1 MDVKNVI
8 NNRIFLSSTKNGSFD
23 YSTSISSNIQ
33 HFYEKDDEC
42 NYLLFEYFIYKIL
55 QSKLKKNILINSDII
70 IISEDFLN
78 NNETII
84 KERNNTYVE
93 KLFLI
98 PIYDNP
104 SNKWGLIILPN
115 LFKDDKNVEL
125 IAKVIISNKNNKNL
139 ENILDSI
146 VRKLKINLKNEEKI
160 KFKID
165 ILDISC
171 TSNSSKFLLNLINKL
186 LEQTRENLDEYINNL
201 FNRKNNRDMNSLKNS
216 NKDGKGLIEEINS
229 SNEFFKDLYKNYNIE
244 YNEFI
249 KNKNL
254 DENSDDNFDIRIEE
268 EYNNE
273 KGNEISFDKSKKKSK
288 ENLDKKANE
297 EINSKNN
304 DKKNKKKEQ
313 HEIDK
318 LAKNVVNNIMNLPI
332 YMEKESDSSKKEK
345 NLNIPEIKPKNLII
359 YDILNQKTNK
369 NKNDIC
375 DIEFEDIKDDNPNDI
390 ANNSADDIFDLNF
403 NCMVDNKCE
412 NTKIDEVTK
421 NTIDDI
427 LDSVLKDMKVNKK
440 KEKKI
445 NKKTFKNIKKF
456 KNFRL
461 RALNIDPKF
470 EIIKEEDKE
479 SSTSEMPKEISS
491 NYNMN
496 EAEKNTLNE
505 SLLRFSLKI
514 ENSFEYEKRLSSH
527 SIKEKY
533 DDDKKRDEKKMKKKN
548 SKIEK
553 ENNEKRVEKFTLR
566 KPNINNMLLKNK
578 KSPSKKDNKR
588 NINQNNKE
596 INNLKLN
603 QVQNKNKPK
612 FDKKE
617 ENNINKFNKEE
628 ININTNNINN
638 DKIKIT
644 KYNNTIDNFSKNKN
658 INQNENKLSN
668 VNTNSNVNNYTSK
681 VNTDKNPNDLNKGNE
696 DPIFNKNNCPK
707 DNNRRRHTIQS
718 SKLVINPELL
728 LKNTIN
734 NDTNNIQKNTINSQ
748 NIIIINNTVHSHK
761 NQKNKNQT
769 KKEDKKILPKKGPED
784 IKVPKDNRNK
794 KKSNNEIIKKV
805 PCDGIKP
812 DIKILIK
819 EAIKN
824 NEAKYNSKTIKVKKS
839 NVNIYN
845 DNNND
850 SFSRTHSEIE
860 NSRKNINDIYDEND
874 SFRAHSSHNI
884 NIIKN
889 LGLNFEANQTNI
901 ETKQFISFNYMN
913 RNENL
918 ELNKQNK
925 VLSTKEIIRKPKINN
940 LIRDKNYI
948 IKNNNNISKINSK
961 NQTLDFIK
969 PKIGEQQRKIQVN
982 SDKNNNIFNKKEEN
996 YNNKNDICILF

>member
-1 MDVKNVI
+1 MDVKKVI
-8 NNRIFLSSTKNGSFD
+8 NNRIFLSSIKSGSFD
-23 YSTSISSNIQ
+23 YSTSISSSIQ
-33 HFYEKDDEC
+33 QFYEKDDEC

-55 QSKLKKNILINSDII
+55 QFKLNNNILINSDII

-78 NNETII
+78 NNEKII
-84 KERNNTYVE
+84 KERNDSYIE

-104 SNKWGLIILPN
+104 INKWGLIILQN

-125 IAKVIISNKNNKNL
+125 IAKVIISNKNNKNI
-139 ENILDSI
+139 ENILDNI
-146 VRKLKINLKNEEKI
+146 VRKIKINLKNEEKL
-160 KFKID
+160 KYKID
-165 ILDISC
+165 VLDISF
-171 TSNSSKFLLNLINKL
+171 TANSSTFLLSLINKL
-186 LEQTRENLDEYINNL
+186 LEQKRENLDEYINNL
-201 FNRKNNRDMNSLKNS
+201 FNCKNNKDVNSIKNS
-216 NKDGKGLIEEINS
+216 NSDGKFLIEEINVN
-229 SNEFFKDLYKNYNIE
+229 NEFFKDLCKNYSIE

-254 DENSDDNFDIRIEE
+254 DENLADNFDIKIEE
-268 EYNNE
+268 EEDNN
-273 KGNEISFDKSKKKSK
+273 KISFDKSKKKFK

-345 NLNIPEIKPKNLII
+345 NLNIPEIKPQNLII
-359 YDILNQKTNK
+359 YDILNQNT

-403 NCMVDNKCE
+403 NCMIDNKCE
-412 NTKIDEVTK
+412 NKKIDEVTK
-421 NTIDDI
+421 NTIDNI
-427 LDSVLKDMKVNKK
+427 LDSVLKDMKTNKK

-445 NKKTFKNIKKF
+445 CKKACKNIKKF

-479 SSTSEMPKEISS
+479 SSTSEIPKDIKS
-491 NYNMN
+491 NNNMN
-496 EAEKNTLNE
+496 EIEKNTLNE
-505 SLLRFSLKI
+505 SLLRYSLKI

-527 SIKEKY
+527 SIKDNYNDE
-533 DDDKKRDEKKMKKKN
+533 KKRDEKKMKKKN
-548 SKIEK
+548 PKIEK
-553 ENNEKRVEKFTLR
+553 ENNERRPEKFNSR
-566 KPNINNMLLKNK
+566 KPNTNSMLLKNK
-578 KSPSKKDNKR
+578 KSNSKKDYKR
-588 NINQNNKE
+588 NINLNTKE
-596 INNLKLN
+596 TNNLKLN
-603 QVQNKNKPK
+603 KVQNKNKSN

-638 DKIKIT
+638 DKIKIR
-644 KYNNTIDNFSKNKN
+644 KYYNTIDNFSKN
-658 INQNENKLSN
+658 INQNENNLSN
-668 VNTNSNVNNYTSK
+668 VNINSNINNYTPK
-681 VNTDKNPNDLNKGNE
+681 VNTDQNSNDLNKGS
-696 DPIFNKNNCPK
+696 DDSTFNKNNCPK

-718 SKLVINPELL
+718 SKLDIHQEFLI
-728 LKNTIN
+728 KNAIN
-734 NDTNNIQKNTINSQ
+734 NDINNIQKNTINSQ

-794 KKSNNEIIKKV
+794 KKNNNEIIKKV

-812 DIKILIK
+812 DIKLLIK

-824 NEAKYNSKTIKVKKS
+824 NEAKYNTKTFKIKKS
-839 NVNIYN
+839 HGNINN
-845 DNNND
+845 DNRND
-850 SFSRTHSEIE
+850 SFSRTHSGIG
-860 NSRKNINDIYDEND
+860 NSRKNSNDIYDEND

-901 ETKQFISFNYMN
+901 DTKQFTFNYMN

-918 ELNKQNK
+918 DLNKQKNVSCNK
-925 VLSTKEIIRKPKINN
+925 ELNRKPRIKN

-948 IKNNNNISKINSK
+948 IKNNNNNSKISSK
-961 NQTLDFIK
+961 NKTLDFIK

-982 SDKNNNIFNKKEEN
+982 NEKSNNIFSKKEEN
-996 YNNKNDICILF
+996 YNNKDNICILF

>member
-1 MDVKNVI
+1 MDVKKII
-8 NNRIFLSSTKNGSFD
+8 NNRIFLSSIKSGSFD
-23 YSTSISSNIQ
+23 YSTSISSSIQ
-33 HFYEKDDEC
+33 QFYEKDDEC

-55 QSKLKKNILINSDII
+55 QFKLNNNILINSDII

-78 NNETII
+78 NNEKII
-84 KERNNTYVE
+84 KERNDSYIE

-104 SNKWGLIILPN
+104 INKWGLIILKN

-125 IAKVIISNKNNKNL
+125 IAKVIISNKNNKNI
-139 ENILDSI
+139 ENILDNI
-146 VRKLKINLKNEEKI
+146 VRKIKINLKNEEKL
-160 KFKID
+160 KYKID
-165 ILDISC
+165 VLDISC
-171 TSNSSKFLLNLINKL
+171 TANSSKFLLSLINKL
-186 LEQTRENLDEYINNL
+186 LEQKRENLDEYINNL
-201 FNRKNNRDMNSLKNS
+201 FNCKN
-216 NKDGKGLIEEINS
+216 NKDGNSIKNCNSDGKFLIEEINVN
-229 SNEFFKDLYKNYNIE
+229 NEFFKDLFKNYSIE

-254 DENSDDNFDIRIEE
+254 DENLADNFDIKIEE
-268 EYNNE
+268 EEDNN
-273 KGNEISFDKSKKKSK
+273 KISFDKSKKKFK

-345 NLNIPEIKPKNLII
+345 NLNIPEIKPQNLII
-359 YDILNQKTNK
+359 YDILNQNT

-403 NCMVDNKCE
+403 NCMIDNKCE
-412 NTKIDEVTK
+412 NKKIDEVTK
-421 NTIDDI
+421 NTIDNI
-427 LDSVLKDMKVNKK
+427 LDSVLKDMKINKK

-445 NKKTFKNIKKF
+445 CKKACKNIKKF

-479 SSTSEMPKEISS
+479 SSTSEIPKDIKS
-491 NYNMN
+491 NNNMN
-496 EAEKNTLNE
+496 EIEKNTLNE

-527 SIKEKY
+527 SIKDNYNDE
-533 DDDKKRDEKKMKKKN
+533 KKRDEKKMKKKN
-548 SKIEK
+548 PKIEK
-553 ENNEKRVEKFTLR
+553 ENNERRPEKFNSR
-566 KPNINNMLLKNK
+566 KPNTNSMLLKNK
-578 KSPSKKDNKR
+578 KSNSKKDYKR
-588 NINQNNKE
+588 NINLNTKE
-596 INNLKLN
+596 TNNLKLN
-603 QVQNKNKPK
+603 KVQNKNKSN

-638 DKIKIT
+638 DKIKIR
-644 KYNNTIDNFSKNKN
+644 KYYNTIDNFSKN
-658 INQNENKLSN
+658 INQNENNLSN
-668 VNTNSNVNNYTSK
+668 VSINSNVNNYTSK
-681 VNTDKNPNDLNKGNE
+681 VNTDQNSNDLNKGS
-696 DPIFNKNNCPK
+696 DDSTFNKNNCPK

-718 SKLVINPELL
+718 SKLDIHQEFLI
-728 LKNTIN
+728 KNAIN
-734 NDTNNIQKNTINSQ
+734 NDINNIQKNTINSQ

-794 KKSNNEIIKKV
+794 KKNNNEIIKKV

-812 DIKILIK
+812 DIKLLIK

-824 NEAKYNSKTIKVKKS
+824 NEAKYNTKTFKIKKS
-839 NVNIYN
+839 HGNINN
-845 DNNND
+845 DNRND
-850 SFSRTHSEIE
+850 SFSRTHSGIG
-860 NSRKNINDIYDEND
+860 NSRKNSNDIYDEND

-901 ETKQFISFNYMN
+901 DTKQFTFNYMN

-918 ELNKQNK
+918 DLNKQKNVSCNK
-925 VLSTKEIIRKPKINN
+925 ELNRKPRIKN

-948 IKNNNNISKINSK
+948 IKNNNNNSKISSK
-961 NQTLDFIK
+961 NKTLDFIK
-969 PKIGEQQRKIQVN
+969 PKIGEQQRKIQMN
-982 SDKNNNIFNKKEEN
+982 NEKSNNIFSKKEEN
-996 YNNKNDICILF
+996 YNNKDNICILF